1 MLPQYAQRELF
12 ESIFFKLYLIMVRI
26 LGDTGAVIAI
36 WLLITV
42 GALLIPII
50 VIAICCIRR
59 Q

>member
-1 MLPQYAQRELF
+1 M
-12 ESIFFKLYLIMVRI
+12 IVRI
-26 LGDTGAVIAI
+26 VGQNGGEIAI

>member
-1 MLPQYAQRELF
+1 MIPQYAQRQ
-12 ESIFFKLYLIMVRI
+12 
-26 LGDTGAVIAI
+26 TGGEIAI

-59 Q
+59 QYENHIPRSVF

>member
-1 MLPQYAQRELF
+1 MYPQYAHRKYQNDR
-12 ESIFFKLYLIMVRI
+12 LIGYVMFVRI
-26 LGDTGAVIAI
+26 VGQTGGEIAI

>member
-1 MLPQYAQRELF
+1 MLPQYAERKLF
-12 ESIFFKLYLIMVRI
+12 KCIYHNNYEI
-26 LGDTGAVIAI
+26 LGDRGGEIAI

-50 VIAICCIRR
+50 IIAVCCIRR

>member
-26 LGDTGAVIAI
+26 VGDTGAVIAI

-50 VIAICCIRR
+50 IIAICCIRR

>member
-1 MLPQYAQRELF
+1 MYPQYVERKYELIDL
-12 ESIFFKLYLIMVRI
+12 EDTYVRI
-26 LGDTGAVIAI
+26 VGQTGGEIAI

-50 VIAICCIRR
+50 VVAICCIRR